1 LAGSIHDEPAP
12 PSDGQP
18 RSTVSSWV
26 TDERRALRASAR
38 RFTEAEIVPHLAAWE
53 DAGAVPR
60 ELHRAAA
67 AADLLGV
74 GFPESAGGSG
84 GSPVDALIIAE
95 EIIQSGGSS
104 GLVAALFTHGIG
116 LPHLIQAGDPALIE
130 KVARPVL
137 AGEKIVSLAVTEP
150 DAGSDVAHLRTRAV
164 RDGDEFV
171 VSGGKL
177 YITSATRADFFT
189 VAVRTGG
196 DGARGISLLLLE
208 RDMPGVS
215 VSAPLSKMGWLC
227 SDTAE
232 LRFDEVRVPAGNL
245 IGPENGGFYSI
256 MDQFAGERLSLAV
269 QAYATA
275 QRCLDLTLAWI
286 RQRETFGRPLA
297 GRQVVQHR
305 VAEMA
310 RLTDVARTY
319 TRAVVDAW
327 QAGDNVFAQVAMAKN
342 TAVAACDRVVD
353 DAVQLHGG
361 LGYMRESEVERHY
374 RDSRIL
380 GIGGGTNE
388 IMTEIVAKL
397 LLA

>member
-1 LAGSIHDEPAP
+1 M
-12 PSDGQP
+12 
-18 RSTVSSWV
+18 SSWD
-26 TDERRALRASAR
+26 TDERNALRASAR
-38 RFTEAEIVPHLAAWE
+38 RFTEAEVVPNLAAWE
-53 DAGAVPR
+53 EGGALPR

-67 AADLLGV
+67 AAHLLGV
-74 GFPESAGGSG
+74 GFPEWAGGSG
-84 GSPVDALIIAE
+84 GSPVDALVIAE

-104 GLVAALFTHGIG
+104 GLVAGLFTHGIG
-116 LPHLIQAGDPALIE
+116 LPHLVEAGDPALID

-137 AGEKIVSLAVTEP
+137 AGEKIVSLAITEP

-164 RDGDEFV
+164 RDGGEFV

-196 DGARGISLLLLE
+196 EGAGGISLLVLE
-208 RDMPGVS
+208 REMRGVH
-215 VSAPLSKMGWLC
+215 VSAPLKKMGWLC

-232 LRFDEVRVPAGNL
+232 LRFDEVRVPVGNL
-245 IGPENGGFYSI
+245 IGEENGGFYSI
-256 MDQFAGERLSLAV
+256 MRQFAAERLSLAV

-275 QRCLDLTLAWI
+275 QRCLDLTLSWI

-297 GRQVVQHR
+297 SRQVIQHR

-310 RLTDVARTY
+310 RQTDVARTY
-319 TRAVVDAW
+319 TRAVVDDW
-327 QAGDNVFAQVAMAKN
+327 QAGENVFARVAMAKN
-342 TAVAACDRVVD
+342 TAVAACDYVVD
-353 DAVQLHGG
+353 NAVQLHGG

-388 IMTEIVAKL
+388 IMTEIVARL
-397 LLA
+397 LIT

>member
-1 LAGSIHDEPAP
+1 M
-12 PSDGQP
+12 
-18 RSTVSSWV
+18 TSWD
-26 TDERRALRASAR
+26 TEERRALRASAR
-38 RFTEAEIVPHLAAWE
+38 RFTESEIVPHLAAWE

-60 ELHRAAA
+60 ELHRAASE
-67 AADLLGV
+67 ADLLGV
-74 GFPESAGGSG
+74 GFPESVGGSG
-84 GSPVDALIIAE
+84 GSAVDAMVIAE
-95 EIIQSGGSS
+95 EIILAGGSS

-116 LPHLIQAGDPALIE
+116 LPHLVRAGDPSLIE
-130 KVARPVL
+130 RVARPVL
-137 AGEKIVSLAVTEP
+137 AGEKIVSLAITEP
-150 DAGSDVAHLRTRAV
+150 DAGSDVARLRTRAV
-164 RDGDEFV
+164 RDGEGYV

-177 YITSATRADFFT
+177 FITSGTRADFFT

-196 DGARGISLLLLE
+196 EGARGISLLLVE
-208 RDMPGVS
+208 RDLPGVG
-215 VSAPLSKMGWLC
+215 VSAPLRKMGWLC

-245 IGPENGGFYSI
+245 IGAENEDVPAI
-256 MDQFAGERLSLAV
+256 MARFVGERLSPAV

-286 RQRETFGRPLA
+286 AHRETFGRPLA
-297 GRQVVQHR
+297 GRQVVRHR

-310 RLTDVARTY
+310 QRTDVARTY
-319 TRAVVDAW
+319 TRAVADAW
-327 QAGDNVFAQVAMAKN
+327 EAGEDVLARVAMAKN
-342 TAVAACDRVVD
+342 TAVAACDYVVD
-353 DAVQLHGG
+353 NAVQLHGG

-397 LLA
+397 LVP

>member
-1 LAGSIHDEPAP
+1 
-12 PSDGQP
+12 
-18 RSTVSSWV
+18 VSSWD

-38 RFTEAEIVPHLAAWE
+38 RFTESEVVPNLTAWE
-53 DAGAVPR
+53 DAGAVPLA
-60 ELHRAAA
+60 LHRAAA

-74 GFPESAGGSG
+74 GFPETAGGSC
-84 GSPVDALIIAE
+84 GSPVDAMVIAE
-95 EIIQSGGSS
+95 EVILAGGSS

-116 LPHLIQAGDPALIE
+116 LPHLVGAGDPALIQ

-150 DAGSDVAHLRTRAV
+150 EAGSDVASLSTRAV
-164 RDGDEFV
+164 RDGDDYV
-171 VSGGKL
+171 VSGGKI
-177 YITSATRADFFT
+177 YITSGTRADFFT

-196 DGARGISLLLLE
+196 EGARGISLLLIE
-208 RDMPGVS
+208 RGRAGVS
-215 VSAPLSKMGWLC
+215 VSAPLRKMGWLC

-232 LRFDEVRVPAGNL
+232 LHFDEVRVPVGNL
-245 IGPENGGFYSI
+245 IGAENAGFAAI
-256 MDQFAGERLSLAV
+256 MDQFVAERLSLAV

-275 QRCLDLTLAWI
+275 QRCVDLTRSWI
-286 RQRETFGRPLA
+286 TRRETFGRPLA
-297 GRQVVQHR
+297 SRQVVRHR

-310 RLTDVARTY
+310 RQTDVARTY
-319 TRAVVDAW
+319 TRAVADAW
-327 QAGDNVFAQVAMAKN
+327 QAGDDVLARVAMAKN
-342 TAVAACDRVVD
+342 TAVAACDYVVD
-353 DAVQLHGG
+353 NAVQLHGG

-397 LLA
+397 LIP

>member
-1 LAGSIHDEPAP
+1 M
-12 PSDGQP
+12 
-18 RSTVSSWV
+18 TSWD
-26 TDERRALRASAR
+26 TEERRALRASAR
-38 RFTEAEIVPHLAAWE
+38 RFTESEIVPNLAAWE

-84 GSPVDALIIAE
+84 GSAVDAMVIAE
-95 EIIQSGGSS
+95 EIIVSGGSS

-116 LPHLIQAGDPALIE
+116 LPHLVRAGDPSLIE
-130 KVARPVL
+130 LVTRPVL

-150 DAGSDVAHLRTRAV
+150 DAGSDVARLRTRAV
-164 RDGDEFV
+164 RDGEGYV

-177 YITSATRADFFT
+177 FITSGTRADFFT

-196 DGARGISLLLLE
+196 DGARGISLLLVE
-208 RDMPGVS
+208 RDLPGVG
-215 VSAPLSKMGWLC
+215 VSAPLRKMGWLC

-245 IGPENGGFYSI
+245 IGAENEGFPAI
-256 MDQFAGERLSLAV
+256 MAQFVGERLSLAV

-286 RQRETFGRPLA
+286 SQRETFGRPLA
-297 GRQVVQHR
+297 GRQVVRHR

-310 RLTDVARTY
+310 QRTDVARTY
-319 TRAVVDAW
+319 TRAVADAW
-327 QAGDNVFAQVAMAKN
+327 EAREDVLARVAMAKN
-342 TAVAACDRVVD
+342 TAVAACDYVVD
-353 DAVQLHGG
+353 NAVQLHGG

-397 LLA
+397 LVP